1 MSIWKGRSNPQA
13 VYHPVTFPFLQV
25 GPSNFSPPHMPT
37 GHTETFWVVLI
48 CGSVC
53 VCVCVGGGGGGGACV
68 CMCVCVWVWVCVY
81 KTPVP
86 LLLHAH

>member
-53 VCVCVGGGGGGGACV
+53 VWEGGVGMCVYVCVCVGVG
-68 CMCVCVWVWVCVY
+68 VCV
-81 KTPVP
+81 
-86 LLLHAH
+86 